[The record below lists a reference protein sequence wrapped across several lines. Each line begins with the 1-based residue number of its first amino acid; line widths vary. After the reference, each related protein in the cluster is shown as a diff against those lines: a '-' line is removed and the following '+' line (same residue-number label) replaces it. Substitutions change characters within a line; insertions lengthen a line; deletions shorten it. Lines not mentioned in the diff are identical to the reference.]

1 MPQIAPQGKIDLWI
15 LFCLIFCCTLFSR
28 SLTSVT
34 LALRYLEMSDW
45 DLEEAIRSAKED
57 GDWEQD
63 VEPESGN
70 IHITVKVK
78 DGIPFDLQTTGAGLK
93 PQPKTV
99 STKPVT
105 YDGLPAI
112 ATKNVRPQDIYD
124 VSFSMYVRRTFLHSF
139 SFPSQ

>member
-1 MPQIAPQGKIDLWI
+1 M
-15 LFCLIFCCTLFSR
+15 
-28 SLTSVT
+28 T
-34 LALRYLEMSDW
+34 LAFRYLEMSDW

-93 PQPKTV
+93 PQPKTI

-124 VSFSMYVRRTFLHSF
+124 VSLMYARVCIALYQSLTYNFVHGLGVVTASRFRTRAQVS
-139 SFPSQ
+139 